1 MGRRSWLKSYRGDI
15 SFRKGSYHGIA
26 DLNSG
31 ECRYEGELV
40 DGLTNGR
47 GSLVIDSDHAWC
59 WNYKSYF
66 PYRSYLNFTGN
77 WFNGYAHGPGKLDIE
92 VENMSASFSGEF
104 IEGSYDANGSGKLT
118 VHDSNGTLVYVGEL
132 EEGVLHGKGTL
143 AFSDLHRLG
152 YICTFRPLL
161 REDFDYTPGDPRERL
176 KLQAEHEFLSYY
188 YNVSLT
194 WTNGDKYIGQSH
206 NGKLDGVGT
215 LRYKDGRKYIG
226 TWINGKKHLA
236 GTMSYGDNDAWNRRE
251 YRGRWSY
258 DQEDGFG
265 WVILNTGEEYE
276 GEWINGIF
284 KGTNTEGKEL
294 TIDIN
299 EIPAKN

>member
-1 MGRRSWLKSYRGDI
+1 
-15 SFRKGSYHGIA
+15 
-26 DLNSG
+26 
-31 ECRYEGELV
+31 
-40 DGLTNGR
+40 
-47 GSLVIDSDHAWC
+47 
-59 WNYKSYF
+59 
-66 PYRSYLNFTGN
+66 
-77 WFNGYAHGPGKLDIE
+77 
-92 VENMSASFSGEF
+92 
-104 IEGSYDANGSGKLT
+104 
-118 VHDSNGTLVYVGEL
+118 
-132 EEGVLHGKGTL
+132 
-143 AFSDLHRLG
+143 
-152 YICTFRPLL
+152 
-161 REDFDYTPGDPRERL
+161 
-176 KLQAEHEFLSYY
+176 
-188 YNVSLT
+188 
-194 WTNGDKYIGQSH
+194 
-206 NGKLDGVGT
+206 VGT